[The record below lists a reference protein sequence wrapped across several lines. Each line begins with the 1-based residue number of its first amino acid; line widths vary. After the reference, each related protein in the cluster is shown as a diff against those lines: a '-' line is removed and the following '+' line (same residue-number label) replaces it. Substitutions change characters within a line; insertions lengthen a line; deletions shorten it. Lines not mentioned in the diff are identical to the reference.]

1 MVMCGFGAWGGAISL
16 AQRRKDLRRGRVM
29 VYGFGG
35 GGGGGETRKSA
46 ELDLFCI
53 YIYLFIFKEKRMGR
67 FQKELKPWGG

>member
-35 GGGGGETRKSA
+35 GVGGRLESRPNWIY
-46 ELDLFCI
+46 FVYI
-53 YIYLFIFKEKRMGR
+53 YIYLFLKKKEWRGSR
-67 FQKELKPWGG
+67 RN